1 MIVAYRHFSI
11 VLFLLAAFPALAAA
25 KAELP
30 RLTVDTHYVE
40 PHGRVLQVP
49 ADGDFQAALD
59 DAEPGDVIEL
69 AAGAVYTGHFVLPKK
84 GGDDWVV
91 IRSSEADRLP
101 PPGQPVDPSMA
112 PLMPKLEGD
121 AAPVIAAAP
130 GAHHYRFIGIEIRP
144 GDSPRYSAGWF
155 WQMFRG
161 WIRQADATPAGFN
174 GQTLVMLGSDES
186 SLDDLPHHI
195 IIDRCYLHGDH
206 LHGTRRGVALNDRF
220 SAVID
225 SYLSDF
231 KWMGEDAQAIGGW
244 NGAGPF
250 KIENNFLEG
259 SGENVMFG
267 GGDVSVPGLVPSDIV
282 IRRNYFYKPLTW
294 KRGTP
299 HYEGTPW
306 TVKNIF
312 GLKDAQR
319 VLVDGNLFENNWTAG
334 QDGYAV
340 LFTVRTDGDRVPWA
354 VVDDVTFT
362 NNVIKHSESGI
373 DFLGIDD
380 GSAKHHG
387 HARHLTV
394 ANNLWVLDGGRLFQ
408 LLDGTHDVTIDH
420 NTALNVDAVVFGER
434 SPHIGFVFTNNLVS
448 HGRYGIVGS
457 GTGTGRSTLGRYFP
471 GAVVSHNV
479 MIGGPANA
487 YSDDNFFPASLAK
500 VGFVDQGDGDYRLKA
515 SSPYARAASDHG
527 GVGADFKAMRAAMGP
542 LWGQTMRSDN
552 DEH

>member
-1 MIVAYRHFSI
+1 MAHGRLPLIP
-11 VLFLLAAFPALAAA
+11 LLLALLPVLAVA

-30 RLTVDTHYVE
+30 RLTVDTHYAE
-40 PHGRVLQVP
+40 PHGRVLHVD
-49 ADGDFQAALD
+49 AGGDFQEALD
-59 DAEPGDVIEL
+59 RARPGDVIEL
-69 AAGAVYTGHFVLPKK
+69 AAGAVYAGHFVLPKK
-84 GGDDWVV
+84 TGDDWIIV
-91 IRSSEADRLP
+91 RSSEAARLP
-101 PPGQPVDPSMA
+101 PPGQRVDPSMA

-144 GDSPRYSAGWF
+144 GDRDRLSAGWL

-161 WIRQADATPAGFN
+161 WIRQADAAPAAFN

-186 SLDDLPHHI
+186 SLDASPHHI

-206 LHGTRRGVALNDRF
+206 RRGTRRGVALNDRY

-225 SYLSDF
+225 SYLADF
-231 KWMGEDAQAIGGW
+231 KYVGEDAQAIGGW

-250 KIENNFLEG
+250 KIEGNFLEG

-267 GGDVSVPGLVPSDIV
+267 GGTPSIRDLVPSDIV
-282 IRRNYFYKPLTW
+282 IRRNHFYKPPSW
-294 KRGTP
+294 KPGTP

-312 GLKDAQR
+312 ELKNARR
-319 VLVDGNLFENNWTAG
+319 VLVDGNLLENNWSGG
-334 QDGYAV
+334 QDGYGV
-340 LFTVRTDGDRVPWA
+340 LFTVRTEGDRVPWA

-373 DFLGIDD
+373 NFLGIDD
-380 GSAKHHG
+380 SPKRDG

-408 LLDGTHDVTIDH
+408 LLDGTHDVVIDH

-434 SPHIGFVFTNNLVS
+434 SPHVGFVFINNMVS
-448 HGRYGIVGS
+448 HGRYGIIGS
-457 GTGTGRSTLGRYFP
+457 GTGTGRPTLERYFP
-471 GAVVSHNV
+471 GAVVSRNV
-479 MIGGPANA
+479 MVGGPAQS
-487 YSDDNFFPASLAK
+487 YSDDNFFPPSLAK
-500 VGFVDQGDGDYRLKA
+500 VGFVDQRDGDYRLKD

-527 GVGADFKAMRAAMGP
+527 DVGADFKAIQAAMGP
-542 LWGQTMRSDN
+542 LWDQATRSGN